1 MRDGLGRMQRVVVIG
16 GSSAIAVATAARWA
30 RAQRGL
36 EVVLCARP
44 SVRRDEAAEQLAAL
58 GAVVE
63 LVDLDVEGAHAE
75 QAAVMEA
82 VYAGRDVDVVLVA
95 VGVLGDQEQAW
106 QDPQAALRMV
116 DVNTRAPI
124 VHGVLASNQLRRQGH
139 GSLVLISTVAG
150 ERVRRSNFVYGAT
163 KAGADDFYR
172 GLAQAV
178 APEGVHVLVVRPG
191 FVRSPMTD
199 GLDEAPLAQ
208 TPEEVAEVI
217 AEGVREGREVVWA
230 PAAMRWVMTGL
241 RSVPTPI
248 FRKLPI

>member
-1 MRDGLGRMQRVVVIG
+1 MKDGLGRIQRVVVIG
-16 GSSAIAVATAARWA
+16 GSSAIAVATVELWA
-30 RAQRGL
+30 RARRDL

-44 SVRRDEAAEQLAAL
+44 SAKRVEAVTAL
-58 GAVVE
+58 TSAGARVE
-63 LVDLDVEGAHAE
+63 AVDLDVEGPVEAQIAT
-75 QAAVMEA
+75 MEA
-82 VYAGRDVDVVLVA
+82 VYAGPDVDVVLVA

-106 QDPQAALRMV
+106 QDPMAAVRLV

-124 VHGVLASNQLRRQGH
+124 VHGTVAANQLRRQGH

-178 APEGVHVLVVRPG
+178 APDGVHVLIVRPG
-191 FVRSPMTD
+191 FVKSPMTD
-199 GLDEAPLAQ
+199 GLDEAPLSQ
-208 TPEEVAEVI
+208 TPEQVAEVI
-217 AEGVREGREVVWA
+217 DEGLRSGREVVWA
-230 PAAMRWVMTGL
+230 PGTMRWVMTGL
-241 RSVPTPI
+241 RSLPTPI

>member
-1 MRDGLGRMQRVVVIG
+1 MRDGLGRIQRVVVIG

-30 RAQRGL
+30 RGQRGL

-44 SVRRDEAAEQLAAL
+44 SPRREEAVRTLRDL

-63 LVDLDVEGAHAE
+63 AVDLDVEADADSQLAAME
-75 QAAVMEA
+75 Q

-106 QDPQAALRMV
+106 QDPHAALRMV

-124 VHGVLASNQLRRQGH
+124 VHGVLAANHLRAQGH
-139 GSLVLISTVAG
+139 GALVLISTVAG

-172 GLAQAV
+172 GLSQAV

-217 AEGVREGREVVWA
+217 DDGLLQGKEVVWA

-241 RSVPTPI
+241 RSVPTPV